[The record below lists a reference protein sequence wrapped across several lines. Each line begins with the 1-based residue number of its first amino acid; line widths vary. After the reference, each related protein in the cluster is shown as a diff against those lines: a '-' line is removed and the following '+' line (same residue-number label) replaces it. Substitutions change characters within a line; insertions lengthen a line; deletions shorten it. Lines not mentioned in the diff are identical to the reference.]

1 MGGELRTWEP
11 FDQGGT
17 CHQRVGFFQK
27 NNLKCSRGTAGF
39 MKHS

>member
-17 CHQRVGFFQK
+17 CVFFFEAK
-27 NNLKCSRGTAGF
+27 LESRSEVELG
-39 MKHS
+39 S